1 MTFDTFAFPAPTL
14 ARVRLLQRMGIVEKL
29 HRFVARHFVKLVAIA
44 CVLTT
49 LACAAVF
56 AGDRWPNLP
65 ALHSA
70 ITFALWLALGRMPTN
85 LLPEGLFVA
94 RVLGWLLSV
103 LGWLF
108 PLLGVIAA
116 LRAPKATR
124 AFFQGVFRFPR
135 TRRW

>member
-1 MTFDTFAFPAPTL
+1 
-14 ARVRLLQRMGIVEKL
+14 MGTVEKL
-29 HRFVARHFVKLVAIA
+29 HRFVARHFVKLVALA

-49 LACAAVF
+49 LTCAAVL
-56 AGDRWPNLP
+56 AGDRWRNLP
-65 ALHSA
+65 APHSA
-70 ITFALWLALGRMPTN
+70 TAFALWLAVGRMPN
-85 LLPEGLFVA
+85 DLLPEGLFVV
-94 RVLGWLLSV
+94 RVLDWLLSV

-124 AFFQGVFRFPR
+124 AFFQGVFQFPR